1 MLTPANTSDVHQLM
15 TDFGLWARVRPE
27 GALTR
32 SFWDEPSSAKT
43 YTMTDEDG
51 LFLDGC
57 LLELTCRNSD
67 LATMLLLRYVRCWQY
82 RAIGTA
88 LHIPT
93 MSVFDA
99 IEKARVLLLEII
111 LSRRNRSAGKD
122 VSG

>member
-82 RAIGTA
+82 RAIGMA
-88 LHIPT
+88 MNIPRMT
-93 MSVFDA
+93 VYEA
-99 IEKARVLLLEII
+99 VEKARVLLLEII
-111 LSRRNRSAGKD
+111 LSRRDRSAQKD
-122 VSG
+122 ISG

>member
-1 MLTPANTSDVHQLM
+1 MLIPANTSDVHQLM

-32 SFWDEPSSAKT
+32 SFWDETSSKT

-88 LHIPT
+88 LHMST

-111 LSRRNRSAGKD
+111 LSRRSRSAWKD

>member
-32 SFWDEPSSAKT
+32 SFWDETSSKT
-43 YTMTDEDG
+43 YSMTDEDG
-51 LFLDGC
+51 LFLDSC

-88 LHIPT
+88 LHMPA

-111 LSRRNRSAGKD
+111 LSRRDRGAGKD
-122 VSG
+122 ISG

>member
-32 SFWDEPSSAKT
+32 SFWDETSSKT

-93 MSVFDA
+93 MSVFDSM
-99 IEKARVLLLEII
+99 EKARVLLLEII
-111 LSRRNRSAGKD
+111 LSRRDRSARKD

>member
-51 LFLDGC
+51 LFLIS
-57 LLELTCRNSD
+57 LNEKYAPIKVKESD
-67 LATMLLLRYVRCWQY
+67 DFKTF
-82 RAIGTA
+82 G
-88 LHIPT
+88 
-93 MSVFDA
+93 
-99 IEKARVLLLEII
+99 RVL
-111 LSRRNRSAGKD
+111 N
-122 VSG
+122 

>member
-1 MLTPANTSDVHQLM
+1 M

-32 SFWDEPSSAKT
+32 SFWDETRAKT
-43 YTMTDEDG
+43 YSMTDEDG

-88 LHIPT
+88 LHMPT

-99 IEKARVLLLEII
+99 MEKARVLLLEII

-122 VSG
+122 ISG

>member
-32 SFWDEPSSAKT
+32 TFWDETSAKT

-82 RAIGTA
+82 RAIGMA
-88 LHIPT
+88 MNIPRMT
-93 MSVFDA
+93 VYES

-111 LSRRNRSAGKD
+111 LSRRDRSAWKD
-122 VSG
+122 ISG

>member
-32 SFWDEPSSAKT
+32 SFWDETSSKT
-43 YTMTDEDG
+43 YSMTDEDG

-88 LHIPT
+88 LHMPT

-111 LSRRNRSAGKD
+111 LSRRSRNAGKD
-122 VSG
+122 ISG